1 MPRSGKKAQR
11 ERTRPAYRACG
22 RITRPS
28 GSLLTLRTYRIEP
41 PTRRE
46 SERRRAFDQ
55 ATRLTKWLK
64 IALLVLIVW
73 LLLEK
78 LTTYFRYVGFA
89 ALIAVGGLFLAYLV
103 YPLVRAINRR
113 LPLGPSVVIVYA
125 CFAVLVGLAAWFL
138 IPILTL
144 DLEQFVSTLP
154 HFQTELRSLI
164 YNTNLPFMQHASPR
178 ARAAIDHALTQFS
191 TNLRMGALFA
201 TNGVLQAALSFASLA
216 ALLIAIPATSIY
228 MLLEAN
234 TTKHFF
240 LEALPHRYRDK
251 ADSIICQ
258 IDVVLGGFVRG
269 QVLVAVTVAAMVAV
283 MLEALRVPYA
293 ILIGVWAGVL
303 DLIPYLGAAAG
314 AVPAVLVALLT
325 NGVLDAALASLGFAV
340 IFELEGNLIAPKIVS
355 RTVGVSPLAV
365 IFAVLVGGE
374 AFGFGGMLVA
384 VPVVGVIRVIIE
396 NVKPG
401 PHPPALETILGT
413 EAADDS
419 AH

>member
-1 MPRSGKKAQR
+1 M
-11 ERTRPAYRACG
+11 
-22 RITRPS
+22 RIYDSEPPLHAEPPRPS
-28 GSLLTLRTYRIEP
+28 AL
-41 PTRRE
+41 
-46 SERRRAFDQ
+46 DQ

-78 LTTYFRYVGFA
+78 VTAYFRYVGFA
-89 ALIAVGGLFLAYLV
+89 ALIAVGGLFLAYLM
-103 YPLVRAINRR
+103 YPLVRQVSRR
-113 LPLGPSVVIVYA
+113 LPLGASVVIVYA
-125 CFAVLVGLAAWFL
+125 GFALIVGLAAWFL

-144 DLEQFVSTLP
+144 DLEQFITTLP
-154 HFQTELRSLI
+154 HLQAELRGLI
-164 YNTNLPFMQHASPR
+164 YNPNFPFMQHASPK
-178 ARAAIDHALTQFS
+178 ARQTIDGAVAALAAQLR
-191 TNLRMGALFA
+191 TNALFA
-201 TNGVLQAALSFASLA
+201 TNHVLTAALSFVSLA
-216 ALLIAIPATSIY
+216 ALLIAIPATSVY

-234 TTKHFF
+234 MARRFF
-240 LEALPHRYRDK
+240 LETLPFRYRLK
-251 ADSIICQ
+251 AGDIIDQ

-269 QVLVAVTVAAMVAV
+269 QVLVAVTVALMVAA
-283 MLEALRVPYA
+283 MLEILRVPYA

-325 NGVLDAALASLGFAV
+325 NGLLDGALASAGFAV

-355 RTVGVSPLAV
+355 HTVGVSPLAV

-396 NVKPG
+396 NVKPRALHPGLEPAVDVDLVPG
-401 PHPPALETILGT
+401 PEPISGA
-413 EAADDS
+413 DS
-419 AH
+419 AERRTTPV

>member
-1 MPRSGKKAQR
+1 M
-11 ERTRPAYRACG
+11 
-22 RITRPS
+22 
-28 GSLLTLRTYRIEP
+28 RTYRIEP
-41 PTRRE
+41 PTRSQ
-46 SERRRAFDQ
+46 SERRHALDQ
-55 ATRLTKWLK
+55 ANRLTKWLK
-64 IALLVLIVW
+64 ISLLVLIVW

-103 YPLVRAINRR
+103 YPLVRAVHRR

-125 CFAVLVGLAAWFL
+125 CFAVLVALAAWFL

-144 DLEQFVSTLP
+144 DIEQFVTTLP
-154 HFQTELRSLI
+154 HLQTELRRLI
-164 YNTNLPFMQHASPR
+164 YNPNFPFMQHASPK
-178 ARAAIDHALTQFS
+178 ARASLDTALTQLS
-191 TNLRMGALFA
+191 TNVRTGALFA
-201 TNGVLQAALSFASLA
+201 TSHVLQAALSFVSLA

-234 TTKHFF
+234 TTKRFV

-251 ADSIICQ
+251 ADSIIDQ
-258 IDVVLGGFVRG
+258 VDVVLGGFVRG
-269 QVLVAVTVAAMVAV
+269 QVLVAVTVALMVAV
-283 MLEALRVPYA
+283 MLETLRVPYA
-293 ILIGVWAGVL
+293 VLIGVWAGVM

-325 NGVLDAALASLGFAV
+325 NGVLDAGVASLGFAV

-401 PHPPALETILGT
+401 PHPALASILGT
-413 EAADDS
+413 EPDDAAG
-419 AH
+419 

>member
-1 MPRSGKKAQR
+1 M
-11 ERTRPAYRACG
+11 
-22 RITRPS
+22 
-28 GSLLTLRTYRIEP
+28 RTYRIEP

-46 SERRRAFDQ
+46 SERRHALDQ

-64 IALLVLIVW
+64 ISLLVLIVW

-103 YPLVRAINRR
+103 YPLVRTVHRR

-125 CFAVLVGLAAWFL
+125 CFAVLVALAAWFL

-144 DLEQFVSTLP
+144 DIEQFVTTLP
-154 HFQTELRSLI
+154 HLQTELRRLI
-164 YNTNLPFMQHASPR
+164 YNPNFPFIQHASPK
-178 ARAAIDHALTQFS
+178 ARASLDTALTQLS
-191 TNLRMGALFA
+191 TNVRTGALFA
-201 TNGVLQAALSFASLA
+201 TSHVLQAALSFVSLA

-228 MLLEAN
+228 MLLEAH
-234 TTKHFF
+234 TTKRFV
-240 LEALPHRYRDK
+240 LEALPHRYREK
-251 ADSIICQ
+251 ADSIIDQ
-258 IDVVLGGFVRG
+258 VDVVLGGFVRG
-269 QVLVAVTVAAMVAV
+269 QVLVAVTVALMVAV
-283 MLEALRVPYA
+283 MLEALHVPYA

-325 NGVLDAALASLGFAV
+325 NGVLDAGLASLGFAV

-355 RTVGVSPLAV
+355 HTVGVSPLAV

-396 NVKPG
+396 NAKPG
-401 PHPPALETILGT
+401 PHPPPLASILGT
-413 EAADDS
+413 EPDDAAR
-419 AH
+419 